1 MKTRKTGSP
10 ILNLAGKIA
19 KMEAVKTNSGWPPA
33 CAGFL
38 HQPKRP
44 AKKQLEFCD
53 AEPKRDCPLYL
64 CNGQGIHQLS

>member
-1 MKTRKTGSP
+1 MKEKKTGRI

-33 CAGFL
+33 CAGIL

-44 AKKQLEFCD
+44 AKK
-53 AEPKRDCPLYL
+53 
-64 CNGQGIHQLS
+64 

>member
-19 KMEAVKTNSGWPPA
+19 KMEAVKSKSGWPPI
-33 CAGFL
+33 CAGIL

-44 AKKQLEFCD
+44 AKK
-53 AEPKRDCPLYL
+53 
-64 CNGQGIHQLS
+64 

>member
-19 KMEAVKTNSGWPPA
+19 KMEAVKTNSGWPPI
-33 CAGFL
+33 CAGIL

-44 AKKQLEFCD
+44 AKK
-53 AEPKRDCPLYL
+53 
-64 CNGQGIHQLS
+64 